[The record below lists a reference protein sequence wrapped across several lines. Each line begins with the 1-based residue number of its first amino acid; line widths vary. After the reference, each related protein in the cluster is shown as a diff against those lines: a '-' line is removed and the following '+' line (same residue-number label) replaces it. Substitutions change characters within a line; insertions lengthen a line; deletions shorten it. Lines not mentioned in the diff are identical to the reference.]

1 MDETVGKLSNPMSV
15 RAVKLNFRILF
26 MVKDFLSV
34 FKPDGAVLVPTD
46 LDTMQNITTAAVIVL
61 EEIVRL
67 LQRDS
72 EVHLVA

>member
-1 MDETVGKLSNPMSV
+1 
-15 RAVKLNFRILF
+15 
-26 MVKDFLSV
+26 MVEDILSV